1 MAVNN
6 NYRIFYAIQQIAF
19 AREGK
24 TETASNYTEA
34 HGVQSVGITTTFNL
48 EQAFELG
55 QLAIYEN
62 IEGIPDIE
70 VTIEKVLDGYAP
82 IYCLATRGAVGTS
95 LTGRQNQ
102 KTQAVLNIFKDTATA
117 TENDSDRVTQCYMSG
132 LYVSSVSYTFPV
144 EGNSTESVTL
154 VGNNKLW
161 VTPVASMGKFDESD
175 DDAPAATTGV
185 MRREDLKFNY
195 TAKPTSAVTGGPGA
209 VQPAG
214 LAGAGGTNA
223 CVLPLD
229 IDGISSSGTNDKFA
243 GTNIFKSHIQNISV
257 STDLGRE
264 QLFEL
269 GRKGAYYRYV
279 TFPVEVTSE
288 FTVIATSGDMVN
300 AKEEED
306 NLQHQRIY
314 IQTEEGLQI
323 NAGDKN
329 KLASVGMTGGDAGG
343 DNVELTYTYTN
354 FNDFDIA
361 HSHATAATTHGA

>member
-1 MAVNN
+1 MALNN

-19 AREGK
+19 AKEGLG
-24 TETASNYTEA
+24 TAAGHFTEA

-70 VTIEKVLDGYAP
+70 VTIEKVLDGYPP
-82 IYCLATRGAVGTS
+82 IYCLATRGATATT
-95 LTGRQNQ
+95 LTGRQNT
-102 KTQAVLNIFKDTATA
+102 KTTAALNIFRDTNTA
-117 TENDSDRVTQCYMSG
+117 ADGSTGQVSECYMSG
-132 LYVSSVSYTFPV
+132 LYVSSVGYTFPV
-144 EGNSTESVTL
+144 DGNSTESVTL
-154 VGNNKLW
+154 VGNNKICRSN
-161 VTPVASMGKFDESD
+161 TAQGGFSQSA

-185 MRREDLKFNY
+185 MRREDLSFNY
-195 TAKPTSAVTGGPGA
+195 TGTGTEAITGGPSA
-209 VQPAG
+209 ITTSTT
-214 LAGAGGTNA
+214 GTI
-223 CVLPLD
+223 LPND

-243 GTNIFKSHIQNISV
+243 GTNIFKSHIQNISC

-279 TFPVEVTSE
+279 TFPVEVTTE

-300 AKEEED
+300 AREEED
-306 NLQHQRIY
+306 NLQHQKIIIR
-314 IQTEEGLQI
+314 TAEGLTI
-323 NAGDKN
+323 DAGKKN
-329 KLASVGMTGGDAGG
+329 KLASVGMSGGDAGG

-354 FNDFDIA
+354 FNDFDVDHT
-361 HSHATAATTHGA
+361 HSEAAI

>member
-1 MAVNN
+1 MALSN

-19 AREGK
+19 AREGAVGNSSFK
-24 TETASNYTEA
+24 EA

-70 VTIEKVLDGYAP
+70 VTIEKVLDGYPP
-82 IYCLATRGAVGTS
+82 IYCLATRGATATS
-95 LTGRQNQ
+95 LTGRQNM
-102 KTQAVLNIFKDTATA
+102 KTIAALSIFRDTKTAADGATGQVS
-117 TENDSDRVTQCYMSG
+117 ECYMSG
-132 LYVSSVSYTFPV
+132 LYVSSVGYTFPV
-144 EGNSTESVTL
+144 DGNSTESVTL

-161 VTPVASMGKFDESD
+161 RGTEVQGKFSETS
-175 DDAPAATTGV
+175 DDAPASTGSDVGV
-185 MRREDLKFNY
+185 MRREDLSFSY
-195 TAKPTSAVTGGPGA
+195 TGTSTEAITGGPAAITTSSTGSI
-209 VQPAG
+209 
-214 LAGAGGTNA
+214 
-223 CVLPLD
+223 LPND

-243 GTNIFKSHIQNISV
+243 GTNIFKSHIQNISC

-279 TFPVEVTSE
+279 TFPVEVTTE

-300 AKEEED
+300 AIEEKD
-306 NLQHQRIY
+306 NLQHQKIIIR
-314 IQTEEGLQI
+314 TDEGLTI
-323 NAGDKN
+323 NAGKKN
-329 KLASVGMTGGDAGG
+329 KLASVGMSGGDAGG

-354 FNDFDIA
+354 FNDFDI
-361 HSHATAATTHGA
+361 SHAHADASI

>member
-1 MAVNN
+1 MALNN

-19 AREGK
+19 AKEGW
-24 TETASNYTEA
+24 AAAGNYKEA

-70 VTIEKVLDGYAP
+70 VTIEKVLDGYPP
-82 IYCLATRGAVGTS
+82 IYCLATRGASNTT
-95 LTGRQNQ
+95 LTGRQNT
-102 KTQAVLNIFKDTATA
+102 KTMAALTIFRDTVDQADGSTGRLS
-117 TENDSDRVTQCYMSG
+117 ECYMSG
-132 LYVSSVSYTFPV
+132 LYVSSVGYTFPV
-144 EGNSTESVTL
+144 DGNSTESVTL

-161 VTPVASMGKFDESD
+161 RSAAVAGGFDGT
-175 DDAPAATTGV
+175 DAPTASTGV
-185 MRREDLKFNY
+185 MRREDLSFDY
-195 TAKPTSAVTGGPGA
+195 TGNSMESITGGPSAIHNGST
-209 VQPAG
+209 
-214 LAGAGGTNA
+214 GTI
-223 CVLPLD
+223 LPTD
-229 IDGISSSGTNDKFA
+229 IDGISSSGTNDIFA
-243 GTNIFKSHIQNISV
+243 GTRIYKSHIQNISC

-279 TFPVEVTSE
+279 TFPVEVTTE

-306 NLQHQRIY
+306 NLLHQKIVIR
-314 IQTEEGLQI
+314 TAEGLTI
-323 NAGDKN
+323 DAGKKN
-329 KLASVGMTGGDAGG
+329 KLASVGMSGGDAGG

-354 FNDFDIA
+354 FNAFDIA
-361 HSHATAATTHGA
+361 HSHSDAAI

>member
-1 MAVNN
+1 MPIGQ

-19 AREGK
+19 AREG
-24 TETASNYTEA
+24 ALAAAANYKEA

-70 VTIEKVLDGYAP
+70 VTIEKVLDGYPP
-82 IYCLATRGAVGTS
+82 IYMLATRGATATT
-95 LTGRQNQ
+95 LTGRQNV
-102 KTQAVLNIFKDTATA
+102 KTMAALNVFKDTATA
-117 TENDSDRVTQCYMSG
+117 TETDANRVSECFMSG

-144 EGNSTESVTL
+144 EGNSTEAVTL
-154 VGNNKLW
+154 VGNNKVW
-161 VTPVASMGKFDESD
+161 ATPMASIGKFSASS
-175 DDAPAATTGV
+175 DDAPTADTGV
-185 MRREDLKFNY
+185 MRREDLSFSY
-195 TAKPTSAVTGGPGA
+195 TASATQAITGGPAAISSSSTGSI
-209 VQPAG
+209 
-214 LAGAGGTNA
+214 
-223 CVLPLD
+223 LPID
-229 IDGISSSGTNDKFA
+229 IDGISSSGTNDKFT
-243 GTNIFKSHIQNISV
+243 GTNIFKSHIQNISC

-279 TFPVEVTSE
+279 TFPVEVTTE

-300 AKEEED
+300 ALEEKD
-306 NLQHQRIY
+306 NLQHQRIR
-314 IQTEEGLQI
+314 IRTAEGLDI

-354 FNDFDIA
+354 FNDFDIS
-361 HSHATAATTHGA
+361 HSHADASI

>member
-1 MAVNN
+1 MPANQ
-6 NYRIFYAIQQIAF
+6 NYRIFYACQQIAF

-24 TETASNYTEA
+24 FAVGDYTVA

-70 VTIEKVLDGYAP
+70 VTMEKVLDGYAP
-82 IYCLATRGAVGTS
+82 IYCLATRGADGDS
-95 LTGRQNQ
+95 LTGRQNI
-102 KTQAVLNIFKDTATA
+102 KTSAILSVYKDTVEA
-117 TENDSDRVTQCYMSG
+117 TENDSDQVSQCYMSG
-132 LYVSSVSYTFPV
+132 LYVSSVAYAFPV
-144 EGNSTESVTL
+144 EGNATESVTL

-161 VTPVASMGKFDESD
+161 QANLAGLGGFDED
-175 DDAPAATTGV
+175 TDDAPDASTGV
-185 MRREDLKFNY
+185 MRREDLDFEY
-195 TAKPTSAVTGGPGA
+195 TGIATSPVTGG
-209 VQPAG
+209 
-214 LAGAGGTNA
+214 GTAIAPEGSNG
-223 CVLPLD
+223 CVIPTD
-229 IDGISSSGTNDKFA
+229 VDGISSSGTNDRWA
-243 GTNIFKSHIQNISV
+243 GGVIFKSHIQNISC

-279 TFPVEVTSE
+279 TFPVEVTTE

-306 NLQHQRIY
+306 NLDHQRI
-314 IQTEEGLQI
+314 ILRTKEGLLI

-354 FNDFDIA
+354 FNEFVVSHTHA
-361 HSHATAATTHGA
+361 HAARSHGA

>member
-1 MAVNN
+1 MALSN

-19 AREGK
+19 AREGATGNGSFK
-24 TETASNYTEA
+24 EA

-70 VTIEKVLDGYAP
+70 VTIEKVLDGHPP
-82 IYCLATRGAVGTS
+82 IYMLATRGATSTS
-95 LTGRQNQ
+95 LTGRQNV
-102 KTQAVLNIFKDTATA
+102 KTIAALSIFRDTKTAADGATGQVS
-117 TENDSDRVTQCYMSG
+117 ECYMSG
-132 LYVSSVSYTFPV
+132 LYVSSVGYTFPV
-144 EGNSTESVTL
+144 DGNSTESVTL

-161 VTPVASMGKFDESD
+161 RGTEVQGKFSESD
-175 DDAPAATTGV
+175 DDAPASTGSDVGV
-185 MRREDLKFNY
+185 MRREDLSFSY
-195 TAKPTSAVTGGPGA
+195 TGTGFEAITGGPA
-209 VQPAG
+209 AITTSSAG
-214 LAGAGGTNA
+214 SI
-223 CVLPLD
+223 LPND

-243 GTNIFKSHIQNISV
+243 GTNIFKSHIQNISC

-279 TFPVEVTSE
+279 TFPVEVTTE

-300 AKEEED
+300 AIEEKD
-306 NLQHQRIY
+306 NLQHQKIIIR
-314 IQTEEGLQI
+314 TGEGLTI
-323 NAGDKN
+323 NAGKKN
-329 KLASVGMTGGDAGG
+329 KLASVGMSGGDAGG

-354 FNDFDIA
+354 FNDFDI
-361 HSHATAATTHGA
+361 SHAHAEASI